1 MLPESSAT
9 TWTNGSTEEAYEKL
23 QQLMQLQQQEAS
35 CFFFGTSGEKP
46 DDKLDV

>member
-9 TWTNGSTEEAYEKL
+9 TTNGSTEEAYEKL

-35 CFFFGTSGEKP
+35 CFFLGLQLATR
-46 DDKLDV
+46 

>member
-35 CFFFGTSGEKP
+35 CFFWDFRRETR
-46 DDKLDV
+46 